1 MGFGMAR
8 RGVFGMMPMAGESL
22 MTKELKDVL
31 ALAESWPDWA
41 QQDLAE
47 LALEIDREVNAG
59 TYRATREEL
68 RKIDEALAAVR
79 RGEVASNEELEAVFA
94 KHRKA

>member
-1 MGFGMAR
+1 
-8 RGVFGMMPMAGESL
+8 
-22 MTKELKDVL
+22 MTKALKDVL
-31 ALAESWPDWA
+31 ARAESWPDWA

-47 LALEIDREVNAG
+47 AALEIDREIKAG

-79 RGEVASNEELEAVFA
+79 RGEIATDEEIETVFA
-94 KHRKA
+94 T